1 MSTCAF
7 CPGPLLPTFTDSLPR
22 ERCGRCASVWIE
34 GDALIKV
41 MGGSAAD
48 ALVRRA
54 RGKHGLCKDC
64 QAPLAEVPQ
73 CEQCHQPAPTC
84 PRCGIAPLA
93 VAKVHDVEVDVCTH
107 CNGVALDAGE
117 LEQLQK
123 LARAARE
130 QEFNLKPKLEPE
142 TLPKSQCAT
151 CKRTVKLKH
160 AFTLDNQLYCGSCAP
175 SGSAPY
181 DPTLARPSP
190 SMEPSS
196 SVAVIQTAR
205 WSPVDPIS
213 SALDWFISRIVD

>member
-7 CPGPLLPTFTDSLPR
+7 CPGPLLPTFSDSLPR

-34 GDALIKV
+34 GDALTKV
-41 MGGSAAD
+41 MGGSAAE

-64 QAPLAEVPQ
+64 QAPLAQVPQ
-73 CEQCHQPAPTC
+73 CEQCHRPAPTC
-84 PRCGIAPLA
+84 PRCNIAPLA
-93 VAKVHDVEVDVCTH
+93 VTKVHDVEVDVCTTCH
-107 CNGVALDAGE
+107 GVALDAGE

-123 LARAARE
+123 LARADRE
-130 QEFNLKPKLEPE
+130 REFDLKPRLEPE
-142 TLPKSQCAT
+142 TLSKSQCAA

-160 AFTLDNQLYCGSCAP
+160 AFTVNDQLYCGSCAP

-181 DPTLARPSP
+181 DPTLTRASP
-190 SMEPSS
+190 SMEEST
-196 SVAVIQTAR
+196 SVAVMKNVR

-213 SALDWFISRIVD
+213 SALDWLFSRLGN